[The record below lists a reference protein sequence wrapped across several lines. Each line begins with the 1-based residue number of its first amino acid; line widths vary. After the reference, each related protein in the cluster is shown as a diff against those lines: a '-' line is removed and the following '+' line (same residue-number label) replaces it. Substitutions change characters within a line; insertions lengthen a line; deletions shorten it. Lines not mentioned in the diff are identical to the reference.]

1 MAKKTIKNATIDT
14 KFSKLIRERDDYICQ
29 MPECKFCE
37 NHSLRSG
44 GAECSHYRGR
54 RYLAGRW
61 HPDNCITLCHPAHAE
76 IDQGPQALHVRLMI
90 RVLGETRHD
99 MLVERLQRTFKYPQW
114 ERLLRSCI
122 ESPQKGMSIE
132 ADLDRIFFA
141 PICPG
146 IWLGCRGRS

>member
-14 KFSKLIRERDDYICQ
+14 NFSKLIRERDDYICQ

-37 NHSLRSG
+37 NYSLRSG

-90 RVLGETRHD
+90 HVLGEARHD

-114 ERLLRSCI
+114 ERIEMHQHYTAQLRHLERLRS
-122 ESPQKGMSIE
+122 EGQTGVLPVV
-132 ADLDRIFFA
+132 AWD
-141 PICPG
+141 
-146 IWLGCRGRS
+146 